1 MSGGPRPPGRKE
13 GLLPGREPPR
23 PKAGDP
29 PDGALGLIT
38 RRTKCQGS
46 IFWACPRLPPLS
58 QRVCDPGK
66 PKGPQ
71 RHHPKSHQCW
81 ETSDKSLSISETASS
96 PAPISPLSHAPPQ
109 SQGSLQWPFGGWHIY
124 RHHTADPPQRLTPVS
139 TLRFPKKRPRF
150 REAPRMSRLACSQL

>member
-1 MSGGPRPPGRKE
+1 MSGGPRPPGRKQ

-66 PKGPQ
+66 PNGPQ

-81 ETSDKSLSISETASS
+81 ETSDKSLSVSETASS
-96 PAPISPLSHAPPQ
+96 PAPISPLSHAPPPNP
-109 SQGSLQWPFGGWHIY
+109 SLHLSPFCLQH
-124 RHHTADPPQRLTPVS
+124 LES
-139 TLRFPKKRPRF
+139 TLPFLIRWFG
-150 REAPRMSRLACSQL
+150 RETSLLSLRDKNKMSVIRISTYGLK